1 MRHEIQ
7 TCMARDGGGHEHVS
21 GSGVWSTADMFKHE
35 SQRGNG
41 SARILFGSCL
51 IVVSTNII
59 FIILSSGNIVIN

>member
-1 MRHEIQ
+1 M
-7 TCMARDGGGHEHVS
+7 S

>member
-1 MRHEIQ
+1 MEEDMS
-7 TCMARDGGGHEHVS
+7 TCPVVGPQHGQL
-21 GSGVWSTADMFKHE
+21 WSTADMFKHE

-41 SARILFGSCL
+41 SSRILFGSCL